1 MLDTAHLVS
10 REVGRVGGAH
20 RHGGFDQIG
29 RTWEFLRSPDGGGG
43 RGGAIPPA
51 HRPTG
56 LACEDPDEDARY
68 EHGADQESD
77 AGHERFHAESIGRLW
92 GQSCRSFG

>member
-1 MLDTAHLVS
+1 MAP
-10 REVGRVGGAH
+10 EGG
-20 RHGGFDQIG
+20 
-29 RTWEFLRSPDGGGG
+29 
-43 RGGAIPPA
+43 GGAIPPA

-68 EHGADQESD
+68 KHGADQESD
-77 AGHERFHAESIGRLW
+77 AGHERFHAEVIGRLW